1 MSLSSILNEISN
13 IIIFFIFN
21 IKMRLTINDQY
32 INCDELIKEANELY
46 QTFMKCDNKT
56 KLFKEDLN
64 YIESMNNYINSYQNY
79 KEKQIKQ
86 YIIDLHVYISKII

>member
-1 MSLSSILNEISN
+1 
-13 IIIFFIFN
+13 
-21 IKMRLTINDQY
+21 MRLIIDDQY

-46 QTFMKCDNKT
+46 QTFMKSDNKN

-64 YIESMNNYINSYQNY
+64 YIESMNKYINSFQYY

-86 YIIDLHVYISKII
+86 YIIDLNEYISIMI

>member
-1 MSLSSILNEISN
+1 
-13 IIIFFIFN
+13 
-21 IKMRLTINDQY
+21 MRLTINDQY

-46 QTFMKCDNKT
+46 QTFMNCDNKT

-86 YIIDLHVYISKII
+86 YIIDLHEYISKII